1 MKSSLSSSSIK
12 RALQS
17 PLKFSTKKISFKYA
31 GSDSHGLV
39 FSLSTK
45 LGSAVERNL
54 FKRRAR
60 FFLREKINK
69 NIVIFVRPKKQLKK
83 IKNPLNHFKLFS
95 EFLNKEN
102 VKNDRY

>member
-1 MKSSLSSSSIK
+1 LKSSLSSSSIK

-17 PLKFSTKKISFKYA
+17 PLKFSTKKISFKYILS
-31 GSDSHGLV
+31 GSPGLV
-39 FSLSTK
+39 FSLSTR

-69 NIVIFVRPKKQLKK
+69 NIVVFVQPKKQLKK

-102 VKNDRY
+102 GKQ

>member
-1 MKSSLSSSSIK
+1 LKSSLSSSSIK

-31 GSDSHGLV
+31 GADSPGLV

-102 VKNDRY
+102 SKQ

>member
-1 MKSSLSSSSIK
+1 LKSSLSSSSIK

-31 GSDSHGLV
+31 GSGSPGLV
-39 FSLSTK
+39 FSLSAK

-102 VKNDRY
+102 SKQ